1 MHETLDKCANFRHL
15 LTGNSTEMT
24 PISVTLSLHPDVFL
38 NRYAHFEQE
47 QARTH
52 VTAHKRISF
61 QVVRDEVKR
70 RIETRVWPQGSLL
83 PTETQLA
90 EEFGC
95 ARATVNRA
103 LRELAEQG
111 FVERKRK
118 SGTRVKKSPSKQAKL
133 EFLLARQMVEDQN
146 AIYRY
151 SLVEREV
158 IASPGWLSSQLGL
171 GSQTRVL
178 HLICMHYGN
187 NRPFQLEERW
197 INIDAAPDVEQA
209 DFRESG
215 PHEWL
220 LNVAPFTEAEIAFSA
235 ISADGRLAEYMGTTT
250 GTSMIQLERTTW
262 KSGHPMTFARMTH
275 HQGYCIRTRY

>member
-1 MHETLDKCANFRHL
+1 M
-15 LTGNSTEMT
+15 
-24 PISVTLSLHPDVFL
+24 
-38 NRYAHFEQE
+38 
-47 QARTH
+47 
-52 VTAHKRISF
+52 TAHKRISF

-178 HLICMHYGN
+178 HCDLHAL
-187 NRPFQLEERW
+187 RQQP
-197 INIDAAPDVEQA
+197 P
-209 DFRESG
+209 
-215 PHEWL
+215 
-220 LNVAPFTEAEIAFSA
+220 
-235 ISADGRLAEYMGTTT
+235 ISA
-250 GTSMIQLERTTW
+250 
-262 KSGHPMTFARMTH
+262 
-275 HQGYCIRTRY
+275 